1 MRNLLR
7 KIHFGQLLRKFSLN
21 RPIIR
26 LKFAQNL
33 PQTGFPSQRLS
44 FSDSL
49 LVPLFMSTV
58 EIKLEKHTKRLQM
71 NGDSSESWC
80 SSGIYGQKCI
90 STFLVLIFP
99 G

>member
-7 KIHFGQLLRKFSLN
+7 KIHFGHILRKFSLN

-33 PQTGFPSQRLS
+33 PQTGFPSLRFS

-49 LVPLFMSTV
+49 LGFGALAIYTQ
-58 EIKLEKHTKRLQM
+58 HAM
-71 NGDSSESWC
+71 NLG
-80 SSGIYGQKCI
+80 
-90 STFLVLIFP
+90 VN
-99 G
+99 